1 MQLTQKNLPSI
12 LEALNAVKSGEGWKC
27 ICPAHNDLIASL
39 SVTESNGK
47 ILFYCHAGCS
57 FTQITDALSSRGLM
71 TQKKPTL
78 TAVSSK
84 IEAVYDYTDANGE
97 ILFQKVR
104 KEGKKFFHRKKGE
117 DGKWTYKN
125 ATKGIEIPLY
135 NLQRVA
141 RSGVVYICEGEKDA
155 DAVNGLGLV
164 GTTNF
169 DGAGKWKESYNRY
182 LKDKRVY
189 ICEHNDEAGRK
200 HAELVARSVS
210 RVAKEVKVVKF
221 ADYPEKFD
229 VFDWLEK
236 VAGEEKL
243 LGFKVYV
250 DMFPI
255 WEQNR
260 EIELEDEEDEP
271 TKKKVANYS
280 EYVDLYNSVLKNPRR
295 DLFSEKLM
303 TLENGV
309 WVPAKNY
316 LNVLKSR
323 AARLEEN
330 GHPKFHRGLIEDH
343 LHAFELDKTPEFIID
358 VPKWDGVD
366 RIKMFTDAIEL
377 EPTDVTQDDFEQ
389 LVKEWLAKSMM
400 RLESPTVR
408 NRILILKGAQEI
420 GKDTWIDNL
429 VGGAGQFANRLS
441 IVSGDKDTFLQLNRG
456 LFIKIAEFDK
466 SARTEVSLL
475 KDLITTPDT
484 DLRAPFERDAKK
496 RYSRC
501 SFISSCNVND
511 ILRDHTGASRYLV
524 FEVARINWDYPT
536 SHEDGLQIL
545 AQAQSLAGKK
555 YEASAQARKAM
566 NEYLQG
572 KTPEDPSIE
581 ICETFCDLAQAH
593 LKSLDDIKRR
603 EYVAKGWMPN
613 SQLYGV
619 ITQTAQICGARP
631 RNVRLQLKQ
640 HRLFVRTSAER
651 GYRFEMPSD
660 ERDVSMSELF

>member
-1 MQLTQKNLPSI
+1 MHDLKKSLPSI
-12 LEALNAVKSGEGWKC
+12 LEALSGTKSGEGWKC
-27 ICPAHNDLIASL
+27 VCPAHNDLVASL

-57 FTQITDALSSRGLM
+57 FDQIKSALSSRGLM
-71 TQKKPTL
+71 TQQKPTL
-78 TAVSSK
+78 RAVSSK

-97 ILFQKVR
+97 LLFQKVR
-104 KEGKKFFHRKKGE
+104 KEGKKFYHRKKGE
-117 DGKWTYKN
+117 DGKWVYKN

-135 NLQRVA
+135 RLPEVIANDTCVF
-141 RSGVVYICEGEKDA
+141 ICEGEKDA
-155 DAVNGLGLV
+155 DKIRSLGGLTA
-164 GTTNF
+164 TTNF

-182 LKDKRVY
+182 FKDKNVY
-189 ICEHNDEAGRK
+189 VCEDNDEAGRK
-200 HAELVARSVS
+200 HAEMVARSVS
-210 RVAKEVKVVKF
+210 KVAKELRIVKF
-221 ADYPEKFD
+221 ANLPEKSD
-229 VFDWLEK
+229 VSDFLVWQAENPNTFLDDDFF
-236 VAGEEKL
+236 A
-243 LGFKVYV
+243 YC
-250 DMFPI
+250 DSFPLFTP
-255 WEQNR
+255 NPD
-260 EIELEDEEDEP
+260 IEFPEPDQDEP
-271 TKKKVANYS
+271 TKKKIAAYS
-280 EYVDLYNSVLKNPRR
+280 EYADLYNTVLKNPRR
-295 DLFSEKLM
+295 DLFSGKLM
-303 TLENGV
+303 TLDDGV
-309 WVPAKNY
+309 WCPAKNY

-343 LHAFELDKTPEFIID
+343 LHAFELDKTPEFIVD
-358 VPKWDGVD
+358 VPEWDGVD

-377 EPTDVTQDDFEQ
+377 EPTDVTQEDFEQ

-400 RLESPTVR
+400 RLHDPRVR

-441 IVSGDKDTFLQLNRG
+441 IVAGDKDTFLQLNRG

-484 DLRAPFERDAKK
+484 DLRAPFERDAKR

-524 FEVARINWDYPT
+524 FEVMRINWDYPT
-536 SHEDGLQIL
+536 SPEDQLQIL
-545 AQAQSLAGKK
+545 AQAQDLASKS
-555 YEASAQARKAM
+555 YAASAQSRKAM
-566 NEYLQG
+566 NDYLQG

-581 ICETFCDLAQAH
+581 ICETFCDLAQKH
-593 LKSLDDIKRR
+593 LEQMDEVKRR
-603 EYVAKGWMPN
+603 EYTAKGWMPN
-613 SQLYGV
+613 SELNEV
-619 ITQTAQICGARP
+619 IAKTAQFCGTRP

-640 HRLFVRTSAER
+640 QRLWIKSDSLKGYTFV
-651 GYRFEMPSD
+651 MP
-660 ERDVSMSELF
+660 EQGRL